1 MARIRKVEIEN
12 FRGIKLL
19 AWCPSA
25 GVNCLIG
32 PGDSAKSTV
41 LDAIDLCLGARRG
54 VTFTDADFYQLNVE
68 NPIRIALTIG
78 DLDDGLKSLDAYGLY
93 VRGFDAHSGAIED
106 EPAQGAETVLTL
118 QLSVESDLEGSWSL
132 VSERAEEQG
141 QSRNLSWNDRIRLAP
156 TRIGATADYHLGWRR
171 GSVLNQLSDERVEGT
186 AALAKAA
193 RDARSAFGD
202 EVKGQLSETLG
213 AVTATAQDLGI
224 DIGEDLRAMLDA
236 GSVSFSGGTIALH
249 DEEGVP
255 LRRLGVG
262 STRLLI
268 AGLQRRAAAR
278 ASIILMDEL
287 EYGLEPHRIIRL
299 LGSLGAKEQTHPL
312 QVFATTHSPVAL
324 RELAGSQLYVMRATP
339 DGHNVLRAG
348 TSDDVQSSLRAF
360 PDAYLA
366 ATVVVCEGASEV
378 GLIRGLD
385 QFRSSNGYASIAA
398 CGVALVDSGGGSAD
412 TPFNRASAFC
422 SLGYR
427 TAVVRDDDKPPT
439 EELEAAFIDQGGKVV
454 AWGQGRALEDELFQ
468 SLSQDVVVKLID
480 RAIELHGE
488 ELIREHIRSSSE
500 GAKDLDGIR
509 FELLD
514 EGVSQE
520 SRQVLGKAAKGKKA
534 AWFKTVTRMEDIA
547 RDLVGPALANA
558 DPAFVDRVNE
568 LFAWA
573 SNGKP

>member
-78 DLDDGLKSLDAYGLY
+78 DLDDGLKSLDAYGVY
-93 VRGFDAHSGAIED
+93 VRGFDAQSGVIED

-118 QLSVESDLEGSWSL
+118 QLSVESDLEASWSL

-141 QSRNLSWNDRIRLAP
+141 QSRNLSWSDRTRLAP

-171 GSVLNQLSDERVEGT
+171 GSVLNRLSDERVEGT

-193 RDARSAFGD
+193 RDARAAFGG
-202 EVKGQLSETLG
+202 EVQGQLGETLE
-213 AVTATAQDLGI
+213 AVSATAQDLGI
-224 DIGEDLRAMLDA
+224 DTGKELRAMLDA

-255 LRRLGVG
+255 LRGLGVG

-299 LGSLGAKEQTHPL
+299 LGSLGAKEQTPPL

-324 RELAGSQLYVMRATP
+324 RELAGRQLYVVRATP
-339 DGHNVLRAG
+339 DEHKVLQAG
-348 TSDDVQSSLRAF
+348 SSDDVQSSLRKF

-366 ATVVVCEGASEV
+366 AAVVVCEGASEV

-398 CGVALVDSGGGSAD
+398 CGVALVDCGGGSAD
-412 TPFNRASAFC
+412 TPFNRSNTFS

-427 TAVVRDDDKPPT
+427 TAVVRDDDKSPT
-439 EELEAAFIDQGGKVV
+439 EKLEAGFIDQGGKVI

-468 SLSQDVVVKLID
+468 SLPEDAVVNLIE

-488 ELIREHIRSSSE
+488 ERIREHIRSTSE

-509 FELLD
+509 FEPLD
-514 EGVSQE
+514 NGLSQE
-520 SRQVLGKAAKGKKA
+520 SRSVLGKAAQRKRAG
-534 AWFKTVTRMEDIA
+534 WFKSVTWMEEAA
-547 RDLVGPALANA
+547 RDVVAPALPNA
-558 DPAFVDRVNE
+558 DPAFVARVNQ

-573 SNGKP
+573 SNGEN